1 MRATTLSGSAFLSP
15 ARKKNPTK
23 NRDGSKAMTGIQAE
37 EDHLSRAKTSS
48 STLTASMGMKYRPKN
63 PARGKIPGSI
73 STDT

>member
-1 MRATTLSGSAFLSP
+1 
-15 ARKKNPTK
+15 
-23 NRDGSKAMTGIQAE
+23 MTGIQAE
-37 EDHLSRAKTSS
+37 EDHLSRARTSS